1 MKEKHLIVMSVDAMV
16 FEDLEY
22 LGTLP
27 HFRQLLQEGS
37 RIERVRSIYP
47 SLTHPVHATLLTGC
61 FPEHTGICNNVRPE
75 PGNPNAPWY
84 NDLADIQVETIFH
97 AAKAAGLRSCA
108 CRWPVTSRA
117 GGVIDYLVPEI
128 LEDGPWEDPALPYQR
143 QGSSPQ
149 LLEEVLRPLLRLQ
162 DPAAPRH
169 PAYDSFEIDCAAEIL
184 RRYRPHLLFTHPG
197 HVDSARHENGL
208 FNPRVTEALAL
219 TDRYLGQLMDA
230 ARQAGISDSCNFV
243 VLSDHGHLEIQRTV
257 CPNVLLAREGLLRL
271 DGQGNLLDWDAYV
284 QSAGLSAHV
293 FLRDPADAPLR
304 ERVSR
309 LLHRLAGEGIY
320 GISRVFTAAEAKEQ
334 YQLAG
339 GFSFVLEGD
348 GFSAFSEDWR
358 APFARPF
365 AVTDY
370 RCGHSSHGHLPEKGP
385 QPPFLCMGP
394 DFRPGVVLPE
404 GRIVDE
410 APTLASA
417 MGLSLPQADGRAI
430 AELLY

>member
-1 MKEKHLIVMSVDAMV
+1 M
-16 FEDLEY
+16 
-22 LGTLP
+22 
-27 HFRQLLQEGS
+27 
-37 RIERVRSIYP
+37 
-47 SLTHPVHATLLTGC
+47 
-61 FPEHTGICNNVRPE
+61 
-75 PGNPNAPWY
+75 
-84 NDLADIQVETIFH
+84 
-97 AAKAAGLRSCA
+97 
-108 CRWPVTSRA
+108 TSRA

-149 LLEEVLRPLLRLQ
+149 LLEKVLRPLLRLQ

-309 LLHRLAGEGIY
+309 LLHRLADEGIY

-348 GFSAFSEDWR
+348 GFSAFGEDWR

-410 APTLASA
+410 APTLAAA
-417 MGLSLPQADGRAI
+417 MGLSLPQADGRPI

>member
-1 MKEKHLIVMSVDAMV
+1 MKLLSQ
-16 FEDLEY
+16 FLDL
-22 LGTLP
+22 L
-27 HFRQLLQEGS
+27 
-37 RIERVRSIYP
+37 
-47 SLTHPVHATLLTGC
+47 
-61 FPEHTGICNNVRPE
+61 FPPKCPFCGKITDSPGICP
-75 PGNPNAPWY
+75 ACASSLPWVP
-84 NDLADIQVETIFH
+84 DGDIVQ
-97 AAKAAGLRSCA
+97 AL
-108 CRWPVTSRA
+108 P
-117 GGVIDYLVPEI
+117 GGV
-128 LEDGPWEDPALPYQR
+128 R
-143 QGSSPQ
+143 C
-149 LLEEVLRPLLRLQ
+149 
-162 DPAAPRH
+162 AAPLW
-169 PAYDSFEIDCAAEIL
+169 YE
-184 RRYRPHLLFTHPG
+184 G
-197 HVDSARHENGL
+197 
-208 FNPRVTEALAL
+208 
-219 TDRYLGQLMDA
+219 
-230 ARQAGISDSCNFV
+230 
-243 VLSDHGHLEIQRTV
+243 
-257 CPNVLLAREGLLRL
+257 LAREGLLRL

-334 YQLAG
+334 YQLAD

-348 GFSAFSEDWR
+348 GFSAFGEDWR

-410 APTLASA
+410 APTLAVA